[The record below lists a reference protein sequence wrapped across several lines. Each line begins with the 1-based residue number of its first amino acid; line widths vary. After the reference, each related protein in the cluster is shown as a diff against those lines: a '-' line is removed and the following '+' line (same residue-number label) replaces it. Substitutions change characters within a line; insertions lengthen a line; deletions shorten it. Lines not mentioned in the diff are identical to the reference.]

1 MISIRIKVGQNP
13 GTCKEFAASGKKWGP
28 AGLKAATDL
37 GLSAGKDLQNC
48 PFRLPVDDTS

>member
-1 MISIRIKVGQNP
+1 MISIRIKDGQNP